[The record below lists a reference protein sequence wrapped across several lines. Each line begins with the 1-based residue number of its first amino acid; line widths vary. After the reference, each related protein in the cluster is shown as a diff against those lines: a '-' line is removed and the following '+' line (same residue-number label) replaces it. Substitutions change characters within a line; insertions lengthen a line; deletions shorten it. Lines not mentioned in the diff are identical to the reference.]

1 MESAGEQGFMTS
13 KEDFSTTVRAE
24 LDELR
29 GEIGRVQNRAE
40 EADGE
45 ARERLQN
52 QIGMLLTKF
61 ERVRQRIEELE
72 DAEGNSWKDV
82 KGKVDGAL
90 SDLNRSIRNVLAPL
104 A

>member
-1 MESAGEQGFMTS
+1 MEG
-13 KEDFSTTVRAE
+13 KEEFSTKVRAE

-45 ARERLQN
+45 VRDRLQN

-61 ERVRQRIEELE
+61 ERVKQRIEELE
-72 DAEGNSWKDV
+72 GAEGESWKDV
-82 KGKVDGAL
+82 RGKVEGAL
-90 SDLNRSIRNVLAPL
+90 SDLNRSIRNVLGPL